1 MYVCTSTRV
10 ENNKEKKKLPS
21 TLVPG
26 FTALQA
32 AGGQGH
38 PTPDP
43 AVWTETQIGG

>member
-1 MYVCTSTRV
+1 MYIYQGT
-10 ENNKEKKKLPS
+10 NNKEKKKKLPS

-43 AVWTETQIGG
+43 TVWTETQIGG